1 MNIYHHPS
9 SEMLAAYS
17 AGSLPL
23 SNALCIS
30 AHVEMCEECR
40 ANMAR
45 LDCLGAH
52 VFNDL
57 KPVSVNDDLKDSVLS
72 LLDGVEISPP
82 ENAINRPRSEDIP
95 YCLSQFIP
103 ESYDD
108 LEWTRFSPSI
118 RRSFLCT
125 DGNGA
130 QLALVR
136 IKPGGST
143 GYHTHMGDEVT
154 MLLKGAFSDESGLY
168 QKGDFVLRDS
178 RHTHRPVA
186 TKDGECICLTV
197 VDAPIQFTG
206 FFTRW
211 LNPLIRR
218 GHYS

>member
-1 MNIYHHPS
+1 MNIAHHPS

-30 AHVEMCEECR
+30 AHVEMCKECQT
-40 ANMAR
+40 NMLR

-52 VFNDL
+52 VFSDL
-57 KPVSVNDDLKDSVLS
+57 KPAVVDHGLKDSVLS
-72 LLDGVEISPP
+72 LLDSIEPTAAQGIM
-82 ENAINRPRSEDIP
+82 NRPRSKDVP

-103 ESYDD
+103 KNFED
-108 LEWTRFSPSI
+108 LEWTRFSFSI
-118 RRSFLCT
+118 RRSYLCT
-125 DGNGA
+125 DENGA

-143 GYHTHMGDEVT
+143 GHHTHTGDEVT

-211 LNPLIRR
+211 LNPLVRR
-218 GHYS
+218 SYSS

>member
-1 MNIYHHPS
+1 MNIFHHPS

-30 AHVEMCEECR
+30 AHVEMCEECQT
-40 ANMAR
+40 NMLR

-57 KPVSVNDDLKDSVLS
+57 KPVTVDRDLKDSVLS
-72 LLDGVEISPP
+72 RLDGIEPKVTQDIVS
-82 ENAINRPRSEDIP
+82 RPRSTDIP

-103 ESYDD
+103 ENYDD

-118 RRSFLCT
+118 RRSYLCT

-136 IKPGGST
+136 IKAGGST
-143 GYHTHMGDEVT
+143 GHHTHTGDEVT

-178 RHTHRPVA
+178 QHTHRPVA

-218 GHYS
+218 GYSS